1 MLLPALLAAILVADS
16 GAVYDG
22 RANRTH
28 VEIPRIDTVATVD
41 GIINESVW
49 SRAARLTGFSQYQP
63 VDGQPAEE
71 PTEVLV
77 WYSPDAIWF
86 GIKAR
91 EIHGNVVR
99 ATKANRDDIASEDHV
114 QILLDTENGRQLSFL
129 FGVNALGVQQ
139 DGTRSAQFGG
149 GAGGQS
155 ATGGG
160 FRNIN
165 PLDGSVDLNPDFAFE
180 SKGRLVPGGYE
191 VEVRIPFKSL
201 RYQDETVQSWGLHI
215 LRRIQHS
222 GFQDKWAPAVRA
234 DALCDLLARHA
245 SRHGDQGQ
253 PRSLPGRTSALSP
266 G

>member
-1 MLLPALLAAILVADS
+1 MLLPALLAAVVLADS

-99 ATKANRDDIASEDHV
+99 ATKANR
-114 QILLDTENGRQLSFL
+114 
-129 FGVNALGVQQ
+129 
-139 DGTRSAQFGG
+139 
-149 GAGGQS
+149 
-155 ATGGG
+155 
-160 FRNIN
+160 
-165 PLDGSVDLNPDFAFE
+165 
-180 SKGRLVPGGYE
+180 
-191 VEVRIPFKSL
+191 
-201 RYQDETVQSWGLHI
+201 
-215 LRRIQHS
+215 
-222 GFQDKWAPAVRA
+222 
-234 DALCDLLARHA
+234 
-245 SRHGDQGQ
+245 
-253 PRSLPGRTSALSP
+253 
-266 G
+266 